1 MRRLP
6 CSLTIAAAVVAMSGC
21 SATSPPVLPE
31 GVTVTV
37 FQSRFDYGA
46 RVLEIK
52 VANGSDA
59 PLTILRA
66 AFESTQFAGPVS
78 WDRETGIPIGSARDL
93 RVHLP
98 DPVCD
103 GAAEPSASVALDFE
117 LADGTKGSARVSPD
131 DPMSQLEAIAA
142 ADCLVVAVER
152 HASITAVDA
161 LDWIP
166 GTRSPAVLGI
176 VIDPTGADGTLEIT
190 SARDTVLFA
199 LLAADGSPS
208 SSESLDIV
216 IGPDSRETIVRLELV
231 PNRCDPHAVAEDKR
245 GTFFPLEVSTSEG
258 ATGTVWIPVSAGV
271 KGELY
276 AFVASWCGVE

>member
-1 MRRLP
+1 
-6 CSLTIAAAVVAMSGC
+6 
-21 SATSPPVLPE
+21 
-31 GVTVTV
+31 VTVTV
-37 FQSRFDYGA
+37 FQTRFDYAA
-46 RVLEIK
+46 RVLELK

-59 PLTILRA
+59 PLTITRA
-66 AFESTQFAGPVS
+66 TFESTRFAEPVS
-78 WDRETGIPIGSARDL
+78 WDRATAIPVGSARDL
-93 RVHLP
+93 RVQLP
-98 DPVCD
+98 DAVCD
-103 GAAEPSASVALDFE
+103 GGADPSASVALDFE
-117 LADGTKGSARVSPD
+117 LADGTPGSARVTPD
-131 DPMSQLEAIAA
+131 DPMKQLDAITA

-152 HASITAVDA
+152 HAAISAGDA
-161 LDWIP
+161 LDWAP
-166 GTRSPAVLGI
+166 GTRSPANLDI
-176 VIDPTGADGTLEIT
+176 VIAPTGADGTLEIT